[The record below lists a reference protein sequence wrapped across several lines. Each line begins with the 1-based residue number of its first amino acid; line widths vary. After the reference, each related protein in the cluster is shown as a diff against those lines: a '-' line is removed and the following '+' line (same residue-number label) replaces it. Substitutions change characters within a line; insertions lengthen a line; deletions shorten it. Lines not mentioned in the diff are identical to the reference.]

1 MPEQVFSRT
10 VLWRQ
15 NMKGHNA
22 SILSLARQFIPI
34 PSHLG
39 LATLYIVMSKPYN
52 NYQYN
57 CSISKWLNILQFTQ
71 KHVKHPEP
79 VWKSSFQD
87 CHSAKPS
94 HLQKALRCI
103 IKKRISLSHF
113 DISVCFPLNSLI
125 LRFLVRHSL
134 ANTRQIESQFF
145 SSSFKYYSF
154 TDRNMQKSLPS
165 FLPMLHFYSV
175 QSRPLFFTTVKEE
188 SAPKIP
194 FKLSV

>member
-1 MPEQVFSRT
+1 MEEFLPRLPLCQ
-10 VLWRQ
+10 
-15 NMKGHNA
+15 A
-22 SILSLARQFIPI
+22 LSFTE
-34 PSHLG
+34 G
-39 LATLYIVMSKPYN
+39 
-52 NYQYN
+52 
-57 CSISKWLNILQFTQ
+57 IS
-71 KHVKHPEP
+71 EG
-79 VWKSSFQD
+79 
-87 CHSAKPS
+87 
-94 HLQKALRCI
+94 
-103 IKKRISLSHF
+103 ISLSHF

-154 TDRNMQKSLPS
+154 TDRNMQKPLPS

-194 FKLSV
+194 FKLPV